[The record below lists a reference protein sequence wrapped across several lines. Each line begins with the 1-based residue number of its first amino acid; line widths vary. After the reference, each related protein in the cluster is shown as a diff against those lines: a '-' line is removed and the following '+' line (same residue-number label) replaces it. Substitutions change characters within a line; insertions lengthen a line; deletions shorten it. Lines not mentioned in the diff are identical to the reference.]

1 LDDFAADVEAAWKAL
16 RWRWLENGAHWF
28 DPGTLQPLGWN
39 GYRQVLES
47 PLSIAIRNSS
57 QEVAETQRS
66 TVRTFDLVL
75 PGRMQ
80 YAA

>member
-1 LDDFAADVEAAWKAL
+1 
-16 RWRWLENGAHWF
+16 
-28 DPGTLQPLGWN
+28 
-39 GYRQVLES
+39 
-47 PLSIAIRNSS
+47 LSIAIRNSS